1 MTMHLRQ
8 KFLWLVLEWWEDL
21 LLSHTFNYWL
31 ILLGSHVQ
39 FVIEIVHIVLDL
51 AELGFK
57 LRFLVVPLEK
67 RVGSFHQLGVI
78 GSVVTAIKGHGCS
91 LARPAG
97 QPISTQ
103 LAARE

>member
-8 KFLWLVLEWWEDL
+8 EFLWLVLEWWENL
-21 LLSHTFNYWL
+21 LLNHTFSYWL

-39 FVIEIVHIVLDL
+39 FVVKMVHIILDL

-91 LARPAG
+91 LARSTG
-97 QPISTQ
+97 QPISTF
-103 LAARE
+103 LATRQ